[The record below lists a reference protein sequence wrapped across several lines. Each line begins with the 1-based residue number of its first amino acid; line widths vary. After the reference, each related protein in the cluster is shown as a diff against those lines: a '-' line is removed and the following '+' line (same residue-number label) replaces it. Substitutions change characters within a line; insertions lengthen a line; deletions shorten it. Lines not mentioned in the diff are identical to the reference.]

1 MSIILPVIGGGSIVK
16 RKSTVRMTDM
26 IVKANLDFSSDDE
39 DDNHHSKKP
48 SRVPSTSASKKSTEV
63 RSHTESHI
71 VSLKL
76 LIREVSESLQS
87 RSMLES
93 FKTSAVPAP
102 ATSEYQSLSYEKKRR
117 IGHGASGTVWLAS
130 YQNREVA
137 VKEIYLDCSDDYY
150 EYRMK
155 KIQEEFDAHKRLK
168 HPNIIQFY
176 DGELSRDM
184 IIFITEYMK
193 NGSLA
198 RYVRDHGPLDEK
210 MTQQTIYQVIQGLA
224 YVHSNGVIH
233 RDIKGDNIL
242 IADDS
247 QSVKITDFGV
257 AVSKPDSTSFTNSKC
272 FNGSHHWMAP
282 ELFLQDHYDTKVDTW
297 SIGCLA
303 IELLTGKIP
312 FINQAKDVFGLNNM
326 FQKMEKGY
334 FPITDIFTTSTAET
348 VSKIKISD
356 EMMLFFRRVF
366 QCDTKKR
373 HTCIEILENI
383 EQYPWLQLDTIED
396 IDDPSVDLMKTRC
409 ESRGR
414 YGILS
419 RQT

>member
-16 RKSTVRMTDM
+16 RKPTVRVTKTDM
-26 IVKANLDFSSDDE
+26 IIKANLDFSSDDE
-39 DDNHHSKKP
+39 YDSKKP
-48 SRVPSTSASKKSTEV
+48 SRVSSISVSKKSIETRYNTE
-63 RSHTESHI
+63 
-71 VSLKL
+71 SLKL

-87 RSMLES
+87 KSMLPSLES
-93 FKTSAVPAP
+93 FKASCVPSP
-102 ATSEYQSLSYEKKRR
+102 ATESKSLSYEKKRR
-117 IGHGASGTVWLAS
+117 IGHGGSGTVWLAS

-137 VKEIYLDCSDDYY
+137 VKEIYLDCGDDYY
-150 EYRMK
+150 EYRMR
-155 KIQEEFDAHKRLK
+155 KIQEEFDAHKRLR

-184 IIFITEYMK
+184 IVFITEYMK

-198 RYVRDHGPLDEK
+198 RYVREHGPLDEK

-282 ELFLQDHYDTKVDTW
+282 ELFFQDHYDAKVDTW

-303 IELLTGKIP
+303 IELITGKVP

-334 FPITDIFTTSTAET
+334 FPITDIFTTSASEP
-348 VSKIKISD
+348 VASKIKISD
-356 EMMLFFRRVF
+356 EMMLFFQRVL
-366 QCDTKKR
+366 QCDPKKR
-373 HTCIEILENI
+373 HTCTEILENI

-396 IDDPSVDLMKTRC
+396 IDDPSVDLMKTW
-409 ESRGR
+409 
-414 YGILS
+414 Y
-419 RQT
+419 